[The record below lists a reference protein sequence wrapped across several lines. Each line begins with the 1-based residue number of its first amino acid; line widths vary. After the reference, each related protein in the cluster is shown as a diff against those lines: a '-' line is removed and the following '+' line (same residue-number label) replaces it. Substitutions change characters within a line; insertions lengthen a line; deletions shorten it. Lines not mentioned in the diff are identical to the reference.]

1 VETQKEKRSL
11 LFRIGKDLKEY
22 WALYGLILIVLG
34 IIAFFLDKGG
44 VISIF
49 PK

>member
-1 VETQKEKRSL
+1 MEAQKEKGSL
-11 LFRIGKDLKEY
+11 LSRIGKDIKEY
-22 WALYGLILIVLG
+22 WALYGLILLALG

-44 VISIF
+44 VINIF